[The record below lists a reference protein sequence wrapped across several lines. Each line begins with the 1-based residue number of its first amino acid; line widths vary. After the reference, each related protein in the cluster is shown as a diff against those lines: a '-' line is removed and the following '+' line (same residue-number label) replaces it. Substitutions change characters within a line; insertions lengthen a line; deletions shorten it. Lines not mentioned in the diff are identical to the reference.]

1 MFSSIPG
8 APEGTLPAEK
18 VVCSWCQNS
27 GPKLFTLKTSSG
39 TKAFCSEVCFTQCRR
54 ASFKKNKVCDWCK
67 HVRHTVNYVDFQDG
81 EQQLQFC
88 SAKCLNQYK
97 MSIFC
102 RETQEHLKQIRSPS
116 DMKKP
121 KHDNDEQI
129 LITPELWL
137 KEGKLDAIQKESKQS
152 STEKEFNIKN
162 RIPKIEK
169 HDNDV
174 ICREKSAMISK
185 SYVDRMSRD
194 KNRRSTPKD
203 NKTDTPSPN
212 GLQEIQNSSNQQAIT
227 PVAQGNIPAI
237 SQLIPSQLWSMFAPG
252 MPQFGG
258 VPPWFYPGFMPPV
271 NVNGF
276 LPPGFP
282 LESLQRS
289 PNDGISQNIHPPPVP
304 PVISE
309 DSMQDAHDRSKRK
322 STTGGRQRSSPLH
335 SAAKVNNT
343 AKPDSVKHDFGNYQD
358 MHMNFQQ
365 RNGTQQGSGMPPL
378 TMIMPVPIA
387 LPFPVPIPL
396 PLPLT
401 MEKIMEVFGKT
412 RSTETNRKDKFA
424 EFDKT
429 VKRETDSLNVSLSS
443 DGVDSSIS
451 SYGYQQLPQK
461 AKNDINENETIPADR
476 LSCNSCITE
485 QSISPNSGSDR
496 SSPHFNSHLSSSY
509 DFSLMRKRR
518 LSPDGSLDLSKKSRI
533 AIVSNNSSNSCDGAI
548 DLSKDSNIGKLK
560 CHFGKENRD
569 TNDASS
575 VQSDSEIQTGDT
587 KEPKIHIVTPRDDP
601 PLSQQLPLP
610 PVDHKYSN
618 RRGLILDAPYNPRR
632 SRSPSPERRP
642 YMARDYR
649 GDRGRRRLLGIRN
662 IKTK

>member
-1 MFSSIPG
+1 
-8 APEGTLPAEK
+8 
-18 VVCSWCQNS
+18 
-27 GPKLFTLKTSSG
+27 
-39 TKAFCSEVCFTQCRR
+39 
-54 ASFKKNKVCDWCK
+54 
-67 HVRHTVNYVDFQDG
+67 
-81 EQQLQFC
+81 
-88 SAKCLNQYK
+88 
-97 MSIFC
+97 
-102 RETQEHLKQIRSPS
+102 
-116 DMKKP
+116 
-121 KHDNDEQI
+121 
-129 LITPELWL
+129 
-137 KEGKLDAIQKESKQS
+137 
-152 STEKEFNIKN
+152 
-162 RIPKIEK
+162 
-169 HDNDV
+169 
-174 ICREKSAMISK
+174 
-185 SYVDRMSRD
+185 MSRD

-289 PNDGISQNIHPPPVP
+289 PNDGISQNIHPPPGP

-309 DSMQDAHDRSKRK
+309 DSIPDAHDRSKRK
-322 STTGGRQRSSPLH
+322 STTGGRQRSSPLY

-496 SSPHFNSHLSSSY
+496 FSPHFNSHLSSSY